1 MQPQQEYNMKK
12 LAADG
17 GEDAELLLAVL
28 SLFKADLP
36 CYRYTDDVRHNTDDR
51 VGLQA
56 FLSLIHVK
64 VKFIDLAIDA
74 QRDITDRAFGACVT
88 IIQTLLDLF
97 ESLLNQQTVCSLPN
111 SLVRSN
117 DLT

>member
-1 MQPQQEYNMKK
+1 MKK

-36 CYRYTDDVRHNTDDR
+36 CYRYTGDVRHNTDDR
-51 VGLQA
+51 VGLQT
-56 FLSLIHVK
+56 FLSLIHVE

-74 QRDITDRAFGACVT
+74 QRDITDRAFEDCVT
-88 IIQTLLDLF
+88 IIETLLDLF

-111 SLVRSN
+111 ALVRYN